1 MGDKVKFSNFWKTN
15 SSVVLPAIS
24 DVMGYSFSILGRNL
38 DGNAFIILGI
48 SFIIMAILIAALGI
62 IVNSIVY
69 NEQKK
74 PKFFKNND
82 EIYFTNGSTT
92 TNTFTSDSENS
103 NNKKQILIRTLI
115 AAISIIILI
124 ISLPH
129 LKGSSISHDTDSYE
143 TSSTFAS
150 MSEFDTSFALPSILN
165 TGIGVKVAP
174 ISSAPLSVQAI
185 DPINNSIGETEILQI
200 NDSIFENNSYNDYP
214 FSPAVSGTYRFE
226 FSNVPDGTDFTLYIL
241 NSAGERKE
249 YASYCDNGSGIT
261 TSLSSK
267 KNYTIRVAQ
276 QCETGSYTLNIG
288 QQKKTSDISS
298 YTAVSDSI
306 QYTDQ
311 KNNYSFSP
319 QSDGLYRFEFSDVPD
334 GTDYELY
341 VYNSGWE
348 ELERVI
354 DVDNNGGISI
364 NLSSKK
370 TYYISVVQ
378 YRSTGSYTL
387 NIGHKKSLVTATGY
401 TAISDSIQYTDQEND
416 YAFIPSVSG
425 THRFEFSNV
434 PNGTD
439 LRLIIYNSGWEEKA
453 RIYDADNGDGITI
466 SLTKGKTYY
475 IRVKHYRG
483 NGAYTLNIGHKK
495 AIANLSE
502 SAYDS
507 DSIQYTDQENDY
519 CFIPSVNAEYKFS
532 FIHVPDG
539 TDFNLL
545 VFNSGWEEIKRG
557 YDMDNEGELSVQL
570 SAGETYY
577 VRVAY
582 YRGTGS
588 YGIKV
593 SR

>member
-1 MGDKVKFSNFWKTN
+1 MYQLCLTVTA
-15 SSVVLPAIS
+15 L
-24 DVMGYSFSILGRNL
+24 
-38 DGNAFIILGI
+38 IIL
-48 SFIIMAILIAALGI
+48 FILVITIKEF
-62 IVNSIVY
+62 NTY
-69 NEQKK
+69 KEQKE
-74 PKFFKNND
+74 PK
-82 EIYFTNGSTT
+82 
-92 TNTFTSDSENS
+92 SENNGETAFANGLEVTS
-103 NNKKQILIRTLI
+103 TLAFDNKKDGKKKQIIIVSIAVLIN
-115 AAISIIILI
+115 IIFFVF
-124 ISLPH
+124 SMSH
-129 LKGSSISHDTDSYE
+129 LKSSSISHDTDSYE
-143 TSSTFAS
+143 ASSTFAS
-150 MSEFDTSFALPSILN
+150 ASEFDTSFASPSILN
-165 TGIGVKVAP
+165 TGTGIKVAP

-200 NDSIFENNSYNDYP
+200 NDSIYENNSYNDYP

-288 QQKKTSDISS
+288 QQKETSDISS

-334 GTDYELY
+334 GTDYKLY

-502 SAYDS
+502 SAYDF

-545 VFNSGWEEIKRG
+545 VFNSGWEEIKRS

>member
-1 MGDKVKFSNFWKTN
+1 MGDKVKFRDFLEERN
-15 SSVVLPAIS
+15 SVITTWGPTIIS
-24 DVMGYSFSILGRNL
+24 LVITAAGCKYDNETVHKICLTIIAL
-38 DGNAFIILGI
+38 IILYNL
-48 SFIIMAILIAALGI
+48 FITI
-62 IVNSIVY
+62 IKFNTY
-69 NEQKK
+69 KEQKE
-74 PKFFKNND
+74 PKSVNNG
-82 EIYFTNGSTT
+82 ETAFANGLEATSTLA
-92 TNTFTSDSENS
+92 FDSKKDGK
-103 NNKKQILIRTLI
+103 KKQIIIAFVAVLIN
-115 AAISIIILI
+115 IILFVF
-124 ISLPH
+124 SMSQ
-129 LKGSSISHDTDSYE
+129 LKSSSISHDTDSYE
-143 TSSTFAS
+143 ASSTFAS
-150 MSEFDTSFALPSILN
+150 ASEFDTSFASPSILN
-165 TGIGVKVAP
+165 TGTGIKVAP

-288 QQKKTSDISS
+288 QQKETSDISS

-334 GTDYELY
+334 GTDYKLY

-475 IRVKHYRG
+475 IRAKHYRG
-483 NGAYTLNIGHKK
+483 NGAYTLNIGYKK

-539 TDFNLL
+539 TDFSLL

>member
-1 MGDKVKFSNFWKTN
+1 MGDKVKFRDFLEERN
-15 SSVVLPAIS
+15 SVITTWGPTIIS
-24 DVMGYSFSILGRNL
+24 LVITAAGCKYDNETVHKICLTIIAL
-38 DGNAFIILGI
+38 IILYNL
-48 SFIIMAILIAALGI
+48 FITI
-62 IVNSIVY
+62 IKFNTY
-69 NEQKK
+69 KEQKE
-74 PKFFKNND
+74 PKSVNNG
-82 EIYFTNGSTT
+82 ETAFANGLEATSTLA
-92 TNTFTSDSENS
+92 FDSKKDGK
-103 NNKKQILIRTLI
+103 KKQIIIAFVAVLIN
-115 AAISIIILI
+115 IILFVF
-124 ISLPH
+124 SMSQ
-129 LKGSSISHDTDSYE
+129 LKSSSISHDADSYE
-143 TSSTFAS
+143 ASSTFAS
-150 MSEFDTSFALPSILN
+150 TSEFDTSFASPSILN
-165 TGIGVKVAP
+165 TGTGIKVAP

-200 NDSIFENNSYNDYP
+200 NDSIYENNSYNDYP

-288 QQKKTSDISS
+288 QQKETSDISS

-334 GTDYELY
+334 GTDYKLY

-475 IRVKHYRG
+475 IRAKHYRG
-483 NGAYTLNIGHKK
+483 NGAYTLNIGYKK

>member
-1 MGDKVKFSNFWKTN
+1 MGDKVKFRDFLEKKKSEVTSWGFTIINF
-15 SSVVLPAIS
+15 VLETA
-24 DVMGYSFSILGRNL
+24 GYKYDNETMYQLCL
-38 DGNAFIILGI
+38 TVTALIIL
-48 SFIIMAILIAALGI
+48 FILVITIKEF
-62 IVNSIVY
+62 NTY
-69 NEQKK
+69 KEQKE
-74 PKFFKNND
+74 PK
-82 EIYFTNGSTT
+82 
-92 TNTFTSDSENS
+92 SENNGETTFANGLEVTS
-103 NNKKQILIRTLI
+103 TLAFDNKKDGKKKQIIIVSIAVLIN
-115 AAISIIILI
+115 IIFFVF
-124 ISLPH
+124 SMSH
-129 LKGSSISHDTDSYE
+129 LKSSSISHDTDSYE
-143 TSSTFAS
+143 ASSTFAS
-150 MSEFDTSFALPSILN
+150 ASEFDTSFASPSILN
-165 TGIGVKVAP
+165 TGTGIKVAP

-200 NDSIFENNSYNDYP
+200 NDSIYENNSYNDYP

-288 QQKKTSDISS
+288 QQKETSDISS

-334 GTDYELY
+334 GTDYKLY

-416 YAFIPSVSG
+416 YSFIPSVSG

>member
-1 MGDKVKFSNFWKTN
+1 MGDKVKFRDFLEERN
-15 SSVVLPAIS
+15 SVITSWGPTIIS
-24 DVMGYSFSILGRNL
+24 LVITAAGCKYDNETVYKICLTITAL
-38 DGNAFIILGI
+38 IILYNL
-48 SFIIMAILIAALGI
+48 FITI
-62 IVNSIVY
+62 IKFNTY
-69 NEQKK
+69 KEQKE
-74 PKFFKNND
+74 PK
-82 EIYFTNGSTT
+82 
-92 TNTFTSDSENS
+92 SENNGETAFANGLEATS
-103 NNKKQILIRTLI
+103 TLAFDSKKDGKKKQIIIASVAVLIN
-115 AAISIIILI
+115 IILFVF
-124 ISLPH
+124 SMSQ
-129 LKGSSISHDTDSYE
+129 LKSSSISHDTDSYE
-143 TSSTFAS
+143 SSSTFAS
-150 MSEFDTSFALPSILN
+150 TSEFDTSFASSSILN
-165 TGIGVKVAP
+165 TGTGIKVAP

-185 DPINNSIGETEILQI
+185 DPINNSIGEAEIQQI
-200 NDSIFENNSYNDYP
+200 NDSIYENNSYKDYP

-334 GTDYELY
+334 GTDYKLY

-475 IRVKHYRG
+475 IRVKHYRSDG
-483 NGAYTLNIGHKK
+483 TYTLNIGHKK
-495 AIANLSE
+495 SIANLSE
-502 SAYDS
+502 SAYDF

>member
-1 MGDKVKFSNFWKTN
+1 MGDKVKFRDFLEERN
-15 SSVVLPAIS
+15 SVITTWGPTIIS
-24 DVMGYSFSILGRNL
+24 LVITAAGCKYDNETVHKICLTIIAL
-38 DGNAFIILGI
+38 IILYNL
-48 SFIIMAILIAALGI
+48 FITI
-62 IVNSIVY
+62 IKFNTY
-69 NEQKK
+69 KEQKE
-74 PKFFKNND
+74 PKSVNNG
-82 EIYFTNGSTT
+82 ETAFANGLEATSTLA
-92 TNTFTSDSENS
+92 FDSKKDGK
-103 NNKKQILIRTLI
+103 KKQIIIASVAVLIN
-115 AAISIIILI
+115 IILFVF
-124 ISLPH
+124 SMSQ
-129 LKGSSISHDTDSYE
+129 LKSSSISHDADSYE
-143 TSSTFAS
+143 ASSTFAS
-150 MSEFDTSFALPSILN
+150 TSEFDTSFASPSILN
-165 TGIGVKVAP
+165 TGTGIKVAP

-200 NDSIFENNSYNDYP
+200 NDSIYENNSYNDYP

-288 QQKKTSDISS
+288 QQKETSDISS

-334 GTDYELY
+334 GTDYKLY

-416 YAFIPSVSG
+416 YSFIPSVSG

-466 SLTKGKTYY
+466 SLTKGKSYY

>member
-1 MGDKVKFSNFWKTN
+1 MGDKVKFRDFLEERN
-15 SSVVLPAIS
+15 SVITTWGPTIIDLVTTAAGCKYDNETVYKICLTITA
-24 DVMGYSFSILGRNL
+24 L
-38 DGNAFIILGI
+38 IILYNL
-48 SFIIMAILIAALGI
+48 FITI
-62 IVNSIVY
+62 IKFNTY
-69 NEQKK
+69 KEQKETK
-74 PKFFKNND
+74 SVNNG
-82 EIYFTNGSTT
+82 ETAFANGLEATSTLA
-92 TNTFTSDSENS
+92 FDSKKDGK
-103 NNKKQILIRTLI
+103 KKQIIIASVAVLIN
-115 AAISIIILI
+115 IILFVF
-124 ISLPH
+124 SMSQ
-129 LKGSSISHDTDSYE
+129 LKSSSISHDTDSYE
-143 TSSTFAS
+143 SFSTFAS
-150 MSEFDTSFALPSILN
+150 TSEFDTSFASPSILN
-165 TGIGVKVAP
+165 TGTGIKVAP

-200 NDSIFENNSYNDYP
+200 NDSIYENNSYNDYP

-288 QQKKTSDISS
+288 QQKETSDISS

-334 GTDYELY
+334 GTDYKMY

-354 DVDNNGGISI
+354 DVDNNDGISI

>member
-1 MGDKVKFSNFWKTN
+1 MGDKVKFRDFLEKKKSEVTSWGFTIINF
-15 SSVVLPAIS
+15 VLETA
-24 DVMGYSFSILGRNL
+24 GYKYDNETMYQLCL
-38 DGNAFIILGI
+38 TVTALIIL
-48 SFIIMAILIAALGI
+48 FILVITIKEF
-62 IVNSIVY
+62 NTY
-69 NEQKK
+69 KEQKE
-74 PKFFKNND
+74 PK
-82 EIYFTNGSTT
+82 
-92 TNTFTSDSENS
+92 SENNGETAFANGLEVTS
-103 NNKKQILIRTLI
+103 TLAFDNKKDGKKKQIIIVSIAVLIN
-115 AAISIIILI
+115 IIFFVF
-124 ISLPH
+124 SMSH
-129 LKGSSISHDTDSYE
+129 LKSSSISHDTDSYE
-143 TSSTFAS
+143 ASSTFAS
-150 MSEFDTSFALPSILN
+150 ASEFDTSFASPSILN
-165 TGIGVKVAP
+165 TGTGIKVAP

-200 NDSIFENNSYNDYP
+200 NDSIYENNSYNDYP

-288 QQKKTSDISS
+288 QQKETSDISS

-334 GTDYELY
+334 GTDYKLY

-416 YAFIPSVSG
+416 YSFIPSVSG

>member
-1 MGDKVKFSNFWKTN
+1 M
-15 SSVVLPAIS
+15 
-24 DVMGYSFSILGRNL
+24 
-38 DGNAFIILGI
+38 
-48 SFIIMAILIAALGI
+48 
-62 IVNSIVY
+62 
-69 NEQKK
+69 
-74 PKFFKNND
+74 
-82 EIYFTNGSTT
+82 
-92 TNTFTSDSENS
+92 
-103 NNKKQILIRTLI
+103 
-115 AAISIIILI
+115 
-124 ISLPH
+124 PH

-334 GTDYELY
+334 GTDYKLY

>member
-1 MGDKVKFSNFWKTN
+1 MGDKVKFRDFLEERN
-15 SSVVLPAIS
+15 SVITTWGPTIIDLVITAAGCKYDNETVYKICLTITA
-24 DVMGYSFSILGRNL
+24 L
-38 DGNAFIILGI
+38 IILYNL
-48 SFIIMAILIAALGI
+48 FITI
-62 IVNSIVY
+62 IKFNTY
-69 NEQKK
+69 KEQKE
-74 PKFFKNND
+74 PK
-82 EIYFTNGSTT
+82 
-92 TNTFTSDSENS
+92 SENNGETAFANGLEVTS
-103 NNKKQILIRTLI
+103 TLAFDNKKDGKKKQITIASIAVLIN
-115 AAISIIILI
+115 IILFVF
-124 ISLPH
+124 SMSQ
-129 LKGSSISHDTDSYE
+129 LKSSSISHDTDSYE
-143 TSSTFAS
+143 SSSTFAS
-150 MSEFDTSFALPSILN
+150 TSEFDTSFASPSILN
-165 TGIGVKVAP
+165 TGTGIKVAP
-174 ISSAPLSVQAI
+174 ISFAPLSVQAI

-200 NDSIFENNSYNDYP
+200 NDSIYENNSYNDYP

-334 GTDYELY
+334 GTDYKLY

-416 YAFIPSVSG
+416 YSFIPSVSG

-502 SAYDS
+502 SAYDF

>member
-1 MGDKVKFSNFWKTN
+1 MGDKVKFRDFLEERN
-15 SSVVLPAIS
+15 SVITTWGPTIIS
-24 DVMGYSFSILGRNL
+24 LVITAAGCKYDNETVHKICLTIIAL
-38 DGNAFIILGI
+38 IILYNL
-48 SFIIMAILIAALGI
+48 FITI
-62 IVNSIVY
+62 IKFNTY
-69 NEQKK
+69 KEQKE
-74 PKFFKNND
+74 PKSVNNG
-82 EIYFTNGSTT
+82 ETAFANGLEATSTLA
-92 TNTFTSDSENS
+92 FDSKKDGK
-103 NNKKQILIRTLI
+103 KKQIIIASVAVLIN
-115 AAISIIILI
+115 IILFVF
-124 ISLPH
+124 SMSQ
-129 LKGSSISHDTDSYE
+129 LKSSSISHDADSYE
-143 TSSTFAS
+143 ASSTFAS
-150 MSEFDTSFALPSILN
+150 TSEFDTSFASPSILN
-165 TGIGVKVAP
+165 TGTGIKVAP

-200 NDSIFENNSYNDYP
+200 NDSIYENNSYNDYP

-226 FSNVPDGTDFTLYIL
+226 FSNVRDGTDFTLYIL

-288 QQKKTSDISS
+288 QQKETSDISS

-334 GTDYELY
+334 GTDYKLY

-370 TYYISVVQ
+370 TYYISVAQ
-378 YRSTGSYTL
+378 YQSTGSYTL

-416 YAFIPSVSG
+416 YSFIPSVSG

-475 IRVKHYRG
+475 IRVKHYRD

>member
-1 MGDKVKFSNFWKTN
+1 MGDKVKFRDFLEERN
-15 SSVVLPAIS
+15 SVITTWGPTIIDLVTTAAGCKYDNETVYKICLTITA
-24 DVMGYSFSILGRNL
+24 L
-38 DGNAFIILGI
+38 IILYNL
-48 SFIIMAILIAALGI
+48 FITI
-62 IVNSIVY
+62 IKFNTY
-69 NEQKK
+69 KEQKETK
-74 PKFFKNND
+74 SVNNG
-82 EIYFTNGSTT
+82 ETAFANGLEATSTLA
-92 TNTFTSDSENS
+92 FDSKKDGK
-103 NNKKQILIRTLI
+103 KKQIIIASVAVLIN
-115 AAISIIILI
+115 IILFVF
-124 ISLPH
+124 SMSQ
-129 LKGSSISHDTDSYE
+129 LKSSSISHDTDSYE
-143 TSSTFAS
+143 SFSTFAS
-150 MSEFDTSFALPSILN
+150 TSEFDTSFASPSILN
-165 TGIGVKVAP
+165 TGTGIKVAP

-200 NDSIFENNSYNDYP
+200 NDSIYENNSYNDYP

-288 QQKKTSDISS
+288 QQKETSDISS

-334 GTDYELY
+334 GTDYKMY

-354 DVDNNGGISI
+354 DVDNNDGISI

-577 VRVAY
+577 IRVAY

>member
-1 MGDKVKFSNFWKTN
+1 MGDKVKFRDFLEERN
-15 SSVVLPAIS
+15 SVITTWGPTIIS
-24 DVMGYSFSILGRNL
+24 LVTTAAGCKYDNETVYKICLTIIAL
-38 DGNAFIILGI
+38 IILYNL
-48 SFIIMAILIAALGI
+48 FITI
-62 IVNSIVY
+62 IKFNTY
-69 NEQKK
+69 KEQKE
-74 PKFFKNND
+74 PKSVNNG
-82 EIYFTNGSTT
+82 ETAFANGLEATSTLA
-92 TNTFTSDSENS
+92 FDSKKDGK
-103 NNKKQILIRTLI
+103 KKQIIIASVAVLIN
-115 AAISIIILI
+115 IILFVF
-124 ISLPH
+124 SMSQ
-129 LKGSSISHDTDSYE
+129 LKSSSISHDADSYE
-143 TSSTFAS
+143 ASSTFAS
-150 MSEFDTSFALPSILN
+150 TSEFDTSFASPSILN
-165 TGIGVKVAP
+165 TGTGIKVAP

-200 NDSIFENNSYNDYP
+200 NDSIYENNSYNDYP

-288 QQKKTSDISS
+288 QQKETSDISS

-334 GTDYELY
+334 GTDYKLY
-341 VYNSGWE
+341 VYNLGWE

-483 NGAYTLNIGHKK
+483 NGAYTLNIGYKK

>member
-1 MGDKVKFSNFWKTN
+1 VGDKVKFRDFLEERN
-15 SSVVLPAIS
+15 SVITTWGPTIIS
-24 DVMGYSFSILGRNL
+24 LVITAAGCKYDNETVHKICLTIIAL
-38 DGNAFIILGI
+38 IILYNL
-48 SFIIMAILIAALGI
+48 FITI
-62 IVNSIVY
+62 IKFNTY
-69 NEQKK
+69 KEQKE
-74 PKFFKNND
+74 PKSVNNG
-82 EIYFTNGSTT
+82 ETAFANGLEATSTLA
-92 TNTFTSDSENS
+92 FDSKKDGK
-103 NNKKQILIRTLI
+103 KKQIIIASVAVLIN
-115 AAISIIILI
+115 IILFVF
-124 ISLPH
+124 SMSQ
-129 LKGSSISHDTDSYE
+129 LKSSSISHDADSYE
-143 TSSTFAS
+143 ASSTFAS
-150 MSEFDTSFALPSILN
+150 TSEFDTSFASPSILN
-165 TGIGVKVAP
+165 TGTGVKVAP

-200 NDSIFENNSYNDYP
+200 NDSIYENNSYNDYP

-288 QQKKTSDISS
+288 QQKETSDISS

-416 YAFIPSVSG
+416 YSFIPSVSG

>member
-1 MGDKVKFSNFWKTN
+1 MGDKVKFRDFLEEKN
-15 SSVVLPAIS
+15 SVITSWGPTIIDLAITAAGCKY
-24 DVMGYSFSILGRNL
+24 DNETVYQLCL
-38 DGNAFIILGI
+38 TVTALIIL
-48 SFIIMAILIAALGI
+48 FILVITIKQF
-62 IVNSIVY
+62 NTY
-69 NEQKK
+69 KEQKE
-74 PKFFKNND
+74 PK
-82 EIYFTNGSTT
+82 
-92 TNTFTSDSENS
+92 SENNGETAFANGLEVTS
-103 NNKKQILIRTLI
+103 ALAFDNKKDGKKKQIIIASIAVLIN
-115 AAISIIILI
+115 IIFFVF
-124 ISLPH
+124 SMSH
-129 LKGSSISHDTDSYE
+129 FKSSSISHDTDSYE
-143 TSSTFAS
+143 ASSTFAS
-150 MSEFDTSFALPSILN
+150 TSEFDTSFASPSILN
-165 TGIGVKVAP
+165 TGTGVKVAP
-174 ISSAPLSVQAI
+174 ISSAPLSVKSI
-185 DPINNSIGETEILQI
+185 DSINNSIGEAEIQQI
-200 NDSIFENNSYNDYP
+200 NDSIYENNSYNDYP

-267 KNYTIRVAQ
+267 ENYTIRVAQ

-288 QQKKTSDISS
+288 QQKETSDISS

-334 GTDYELY
+334 GTDYKLY

-354 DVDNNGGISI
+354 DVDNNDGISI

-370 TYYISVVQ
+370 IYYISVVQ

-416 YAFIPSVSG
+416 YAFMPSVSG

-483 NGAYTLNIGHKK
+483 NGVYTLNIGYKK

>member
-1 MGDKVKFSNFWKTN
+1 MGDKVKFRDFLEERN
-15 SSVVLPAIS
+15 SVITTWGPTIIDLVTTAAGCKYDNETVYKICLTITA
-24 DVMGYSFSILGRNL
+24 L
-38 DGNAFIILGI
+38 IILYNL
-48 SFIIMAILIAALGI
+48 FITI
-62 IVNSIVY
+62 IKFNTY
-69 NEQKK
+69 KEQKETK
-74 PKFFKNND
+74 SVNNG
-82 EIYFTNGSTT
+82 ETAFANGLEATSTLA
-92 TNTFTSDSENS
+92 FDSKKDGK
-103 NNKKQILIRTLI
+103 KKQIIIASVAVLIN
-115 AAISIIILI
+115 IILFVF
-124 ISLPH
+124 SMSQ
-129 LKGSSISHDTDSYE
+129 LKSSSISHDTDSYE
-143 TSSTFAS
+143 SFSTFAS
-150 MSEFDTSFALPSILN
+150 TSEFDTSFASPSILN
-165 TGIGVKVAP
+165 TGTGIKVAP

-200 NDSIFENNSYNDYP
+200 NDSIYENNSYNDYP

-288 QQKKTSDISS
+288 QQKETSDISS

-334 GTDYELY
+334 GTDYKMY

-354 DVDNNGGISI
+354 DVDNNDGISI

-466 SLTKGKTYY
+466 SLTKEKTYY

>member
-1 MGDKVKFSNFWKTN
+1 MGDKVKFRDFLEERN
-15 SSVVLPAIS
+15 SVITTWGPTIIS
-24 DVMGYSFSILGRNL
+24 LVITAAGCKYDNETVHKICLTIIAL
-38 DGNAFIILGI
+38 IILYNL
-48 SFIIMAILIAALGI
+48 FITI
-62 IVNSIVY
+62 IKFNTY
-69 NEQKK
+69 KEQKE
-74 PKFFKNND
+74 PKSVNNG
-82 EIYFTNGSTT
+82 ETAFANGLEATSTLA
-92 TNTFTSDSENS
+92 FDSKKDGK
-103 NNKKQILIRTLI
+103 KKQIIIASVAVLIN
-115 AAISIIILI
+115 IILFVF
-124 ISLPH
+124 SMSQ
-129 LKGSSISHDTDSYE
+129 LKSSSISHDADSYE
-143 TSSTFAS
+143 ASSTFAS
-150 MSEFDTSFALPSILN
+150 TSEFDTSFASPSILN
-165 TGIGVKVAP
+165 TGTGIKVAP

-185 DPINNSIGETEILQI
+185 DPINNSIGEAEIQQI
-200 NDSIFENNSYNDYP
+200 NDSIYENNSYKDYP

-334 GTDYELY
+334 GTDYKLY

-577 VRVAY
+577 IRVAY

>member
-311 KNNYSFSP
+311 K
-319 QSDGLYRFEFSDVPD
+319 
-334 GTDYELY
+334 
-341 VYNSGWE
+341 
-348 ELERVI
+348 
-354 DVDNNGGISI
+354 
-364 NLSSKK
+364 K
-370 TYYISVVQ
+370 
-378 YRSTGSYTL
+378 
-387 NIGHKKSLVTATGY
+387 
-401 TAISDSIQYTDQEND
+401 
-416 YAFIPSVSG
+416 
-425 THRFEFSNV
+425 
-434 PNGTD
+434 
-439 LRLIIYNSGWEEKA
+439 
-453 RIYDADNGDGITI
+453 
-466 SLTKGKTYY
+466 
-475 IRVKHYRG
+475 
-483 NGAYTLNIGHKK
+483 
-495 AIANLSE
+495 
-502 SAYDS
+502 
-507 DSIQYTDQENDY
+507 
-519 CFIPSVNAEYKFS
+519 
-532 FIHVPDG
+532 
-539 TDFNLL
+539 
-545 VFNSGWEEIKRG
+545 
-557 YDMDNEGELSVQL
+557 
-570 SAGETYY
+570 
-577 VRVAY
+577 
-582 YRGTGS
+582 
-588 YGIKV
+588 
-593 SR
+593 

>member
-1 MGDKVKFSNFWKTN
+1 MGDKVKFRDFLEERN
-15 SSVVLPAIS
+15 SVITTWGPTIIDLVTTAAGCKYDNETVYKICLTITA
-24 DVMGYSFSILGRNL
+24 L
-38 DGNAFIILGI
+38 IILYNL
-48 SFIIMAILIAALGI
+48 FITI
-62 IVNSIVY
+62 IKFNTY
-69 NEQKK
+69 KEQKE
-74 PKFFKNND
+74 PKSVNNG
-82 EIYFTNGSTT
+82 ETAFANGLEATSTLA
-92 TNTFTSDSENS
+92 FDSKKDGK
-103 NNKKQILIRTLI
+103 KKQIIIASVAVLIN
-115 AAISIIILI
+115 IILFVF
-124 ISLPH
+124 SMSQ
-129 LKGSSISHDTDSYE
+129 LKSSSISHDTDSYE
-143 TSSTFAS
+143 SSTTFAS
-150 MSEFDTSFALPSILN
+150 TSEFDTSFASPSILN
-165 TGIGVKVAP
+165 TGTGIKVAP

-200 NDSIFENNSYNDYP
+200 NDSIYENNSYNDYP

-288 QQKKTSDISS
+288 QQKETSDISS

-334 GTDYELY
+334 GTDYKLY

-475 IRVKHYRG
+475 IRVKHYRSD
-483 NGAYTLNIGHKK
+483 GAYTLNIGHKK

-502 SAYDS
+502 SAYDF

>member
-1 MGDKVKFSNFWKTN
+1 VGDKVKFRDFLEERN
-15 SSVVLPAIS
+15 SVITTWGPTIIS
-24 DVMGYSFSILGRNL
+24 LVITAAGCKYDNETVHKICLTIIAL
-38 DGNAFIILGI
+38 IILYNL
-48 SFIIMAILIAALGI
+48 FITI
-62 IVNSIVY
+62 IKFNTY
-69 NEQKK
+69 KEQKE
-74 PKFFKNND
+74 PKSVNNG
-82 EIYFTNGSTT
+82 ETAFANGLEATSTLA
-92 TNTFTSDSENS
+92 FDSKKDGK
-103 NNKKQILIRTLI
+103 KKQIIIASVAVLIN
-115 AAISIIILI
+115 IILFVF
-124 ISLPH
+124 SMSQ
-129 LKGSSISHDTDSYE
+129 LKSSSISHDADSYE
-143 TSSTFAS
+143 ASSTFAS
-150 MSEFDTSFALPSILN
+150 TSEFDTSFASPSILN
-165 TGIGVKVAP
+165 TGTGIKVAP

-185 DPINNSIGETEILQI
+185 DPINNSIGEAEIQQI
-200 NDSIFENNSYNDYP
+200 NDSIYENNSYKDYP

-334 GTDYELY
+334 GTDYKLY

-475 IRVKHYRG
+475 IRVKHYRSDG
-483 NGAYTLNIGHKK
+483 TYTLNIGHKK
-495 AIANLSE
+495 SIANLSE
-502 SAYDS
+502 SAYDF

>member
-1 MGDKVKFSNFWKTN
+1 MKFRDFLEERN
-15 SSVVLPAIS
+15 SVITTWGPTIIS
-24 DVMGYSFSILGRNL
+24 LVITAAGCKYDNETVHKICLTIIAL
-38 DGNAFIILGI
+38 IILYNL
-48 SFIIMAILIAALGI
+48 FITI
-62 IVNSIVY
+62 IKFNTY
-69 NEQKK
+69 KEQKE
-74 PKFFKNND
+74 PKSVNNG
-82 EIYFTNGSTT
+82 ETAFANGLEATSTLA
-92 TNTFTSDSENS
+92 FDSKKDGK
-103 NNKKQILIRTLI
+103 KKQIIIASVAVLIN
-115 AAISIIILI
+115 IILFVF
-124 ISLPH
+124 SMSQ
-129 LKGSSISHDTDSYE
+129 LKSSSISHDADSYE
-143 TSSTFAS
+143 ASSTFAS
-150 MSEFDTSFALPSILN
+150 TSEFDTSFASPSILN
-165 TGIGVKVAP
+165 TGTGVKVAP

-200 NDSIFENNSYNDYP
+200 NDSIYENNSYNDYP

-288 QQKKTSDISS
+288 QQKETSDISS

-416 YAFIPSVSG
+416 YSFIPSVSG

>member
-1 MGDKVKFSNFWKTN
+1 MGDKVKFRDFLEERN
-15 SSVVLPAIS
+15 SVITTWGPTIIS
-24 DVMGYSFSILGRNL
+24 LVITAAGCKYDNETVHKICLTIIAL
-38 DGNAFIILGI
+38 IILYNL
-48 SFIIMAILIAALGI
+48 FITI
-62 IVNSIVY
+62 IKFNTY
-69 NEQKK
+69 KEQKE
-74 PKFFKNND
+74 PKSVNNG
-82 EIYFTNGSTT
+82 ETAFANGLEATSTLA
-92 TNTFTSDSENS
+92 FDSKKDGK
-103 NNKKQILIRTLI
+103 KKQIIIASVAVLIN
-115 AAISIIILI
+115 IILFVF
-124 ISLPH
+124 SMSQ
-129 LKGSSISHDTDSYE
+129 LKSSSISHDADSYE
-143 TSSTFAS
+143 ASSTFAS
-150 MSEFDTSFALPSILN
+150 TSEFDTSFASPSILN
-165 TGIGVKVAP
+165 TGTGVKVAP

-200 NDSIFENNSYNDYP
+200 NDSIYENNSYNDYP

-288 QQKKTSDISS
+288 QQKETSDISS

-416 YAFIPSVSG
+416 YSFIPSVSG

>member
-1 MGDKVKFSNFWKTN
+1 MV
-15 SSVVLPAIS
+15 
-24 DVMGYSFSILGRNL
+24 RH
-38 DGNAFIILGI
+38 
-48 SFIIMAILIAALGI
+48 LIFGL
-62 IVNSIVY
+62 
-69 NEQKK
+69 K
-74 PKFFKNND
+74 
-82 EIYFTNGSTT
+82 STT
-92 TNTFTSDSENS
+92 
-103 NNKKQILIRTLI
+103 R
-115 AAISIIILI
+115 
-124 ISLPH
+124 
-129 LKGSSISHDTDSYE
+129 
-143 TSSTFAS
+143 
-150 MSEFDTSFALPSILN
+150 
-165 TGIGVKVAP
+165 
-174 ISSAPLSVQAI
+174 
-185 DPINNSIGETEILQI
+185 
-200 NDSIFENNSYNDYP
+200 
-214 FSPAVSGTYRFE
+214 VSGTYRFE
-226 FSNVPDGTDFTLYIL
+226 FSNVPDGTGFTLYIL

-288 QQKKTSDISS
+288 QQKETSDISS

-334 GTDYELY
+334 GTDYKLY

-416 YAFIPSVSG
+416 YSFIPSVSG

-475 IRVKHYRG
+475 IRVKHYRD

>member
-1 MGDKVKFSNFWKTN
+1 MGDKVKFRDFLEEKN
-15 SSVVLPAIS
+15 SVITSWGPTIIDLVITAAGCKYDNETVYKICLTITA
-24 DVMGYSFSILGRNL
+24 L
-38 DGNAFIILGI
+38 IILYNL
-48 SFIIMAILIAALGI
+48 FITI
-62 IVNSIVY
+62 IKFNTY
-69 NEQKK
+69 KEQKE
-74 PKFFKNND
+74 PKSVNNG
-82 EIYFTNGSTT
+82 ETAFANGLEATSTLA
-92 TNTFTSDSENS
+92 FDSKKDGK
-103 NNKKQILIRTLI
+103 KKQIIIASVAVLIN
-115 AAISIIILI
+115 IILFVF
-124 ISLPH
+124 SMSQ
-129 LKGSSISHDTDSYE
+129 LKNSSISHDTDSYE
-143 TSSTFAS
+143 SSSTFAS
-150 MSEFDTSFALPSILN
+150 TSEFDTSFASPSILN
-165 TGIGVKVAP
+165 TGTGIKVAP

-200 NDSIFENNSYNDYP
+200 NDSIYENNSYNDYP

-288 QQKKTSDISS
+288 QQKETSDISS

-334 GTDYELY
+334 GTDYKMY

-354 DVDNNGGISI
+354 DVDNNDGISI

-370 TYYISVVQ
+370 TYYISVAQ

-475 IRVKHYRG
+475 IRVKHYRS
-483 NGAYTLNIGHKK
+483 NGAYTLNIGYKK

>member
-1 MGDKVKFSNFWKTN
+1 MGDKVKFRDFLEERN
-15 SSVVLPAIS
+15 SVITTWGPTIIS
-24 DVMGYSFSILGRNL
+24 LVITAAGCKYDNETVHKICLTIIAL
-38 DGNAFIILGI
+38 IILYNL
-48 SFIIMAILIAALGI
+48 FITI
-62 IVNSIVY
+62 IKFNTY
-69 NEQKK
+69 KEQKE
-74 PKFFKNND
+74 PKSVNNG
-82 EIYFTNGSTT
+82 ETAFANGLEATSTLA
-92 TNTFTSDSENS
+92 FDSKKDGK
-103 NNKKQILIRTLI
+103 KKQIIIASVAVLIN
-115 AAISIIILI
+115 IILFVF
-124 ISLPH
+124 SMSQ
-129 LKGSSISHDTDSYE
+129 LKSSSISHDADSYE
-143 TSSTFAS
+143 ASSTFAS
-150 MSEFDTSFALPSILN
+150 TSEFDTSFASPSILN
-165 TGIGVKVAP
+165 TGTGIKVAP

-185 DPINNSIGETEILQI
+185 DPINNSIGEAEIQQI
-200 NDSIFENNSYNDYP
+200 NDSIYENNSYKDYP

-334 GTDYELY
+334 GTDYKLY

-502 SAYDS
+502 SAYDF

>member
-1 MGDKVKFSNFWKTN
+1 MGDKVKFRDFLEERN
-15 SSVVLPAIS
+15 SVITTWGPTIIS
-24 DVMGYSFSILGRNL
+24 LVITAAGCKYDNETVHKICLTIIAL
-38 DGNAFIILGI
+38 IILYNL
-48 SFIIMAILIAALGI
+48 FITI
-62 IVNSIVY
+62 IKFNTY
-69 NEQKK
+69 KEQKE
-74 PKFFKNND
+74 PKSVNNG
-82 EIYFTNGSTT
+82 ETAFANGLEATSTLA
-92 TNTFTSDSENS
+92 FDSKKDGK
-103 NNKKQILIRTLI
+103 KKQIIIASVAVLIN
-115 AAISIIILI
+115 IILFVF
-124 ISLPH
+124 SMSQ
-129 LKGSSISHDTDSYE
+129 LKSSSISHDTDSYE
-143 TSSTFAS
+143 SSTTFAS
-150 MSEFDTSFALPSILN
+150 TSEFDTSFASPSILN
-165 TGIGVKVAP
+165 TGTGIKVAP

-200 NDSIFENNSYNDYP
+200 NDSIYENNSYNDYP

-288 QQKKTSDISS
+288 QQKETSDISS

-334 GTDYELY
+334 GTDYKLY

-475 IRVKHYRG
+475 IRVKHYRD

-577 VRVAY
+577 IRVAY

>member
-1 MGDKVKFSNFWKTN
+1 MGDKVKFRDFLEEKNSVITSWGFTIINFALVT
-15 SSVVLPAIS
+15 A
-24 DVMGYSFSILGRNL
+24 GYKYDKETMYQLCLTVTALTILFILVITIKQFNTYKEQKEPKSENNGETAFANGLEATSTLAFDSKKDGKKKQIIIASI
-38 DGNAFIILGI
+38 
-48 SFIIMAILIAALGI
+48 AILINI
-62 IVNSIVY
+62 I
-69 NEQKK
+69 
-74 PKFFKNND
+74 FFVFSMSHFK
-82 EIYFTNGSTT
+82 S
-92 TNTFTSDSENS
+92 
-103 NNKKQILIRTLI
+103 
-115 AAISIIILI
+115 
-124 ISLPH
+124 
-129 LKGSSISHDTDSYE
+129 SSISHDTDSYE
-143 TSSTFAS
+143 ASSTFAS
-150 MSEFDTSFALPSILN
+150 TSEFDTSFASPSILN
-165 TGIGVKVAP
+165 TGTGIKVAP

-185 DPINNSIGETEILQI
+185 DPINNSIGEAEIQQI
-200 NDSIFENNSYNDYP
+200 NDSIYENNSYKDYP

-334 GTDYELY
+334 GTDYKLY

-401 TAISDSIQYTDQEND
+401 TAVSDSIQYTDQEND

-507 DSIQYTDQENDY
+507 DNIQYTDQENDY

>member
-1 MGDKVKFSNFWKTN
+1 MGDKVKFRDFLEERN
-15 SSVVLPAIS
+15 SVITTWGPTIIS
-24 DVMGYSFSILGRNL
+24 LVITAAGCKYDNETVHKICLTIIAL
-38 DGNAFIILGI
+38 IILYNL
-48 SFIIMAILIAALGI
+48 FITI
-62 IVNSIVY
+62 IKFNTY
-69 NEQKK
+69 KEQKE
-74 PKFFKNND
+74 PKSVNNG
-82 EIYFTNGSTT
+82 ETAFANGLEATSTLA
-92 TNTFTSDSENS
+92 FDSKKDGK
-103 NNKKQILIRTLI
+103 KKQIIIASVAVLIN
-115 AAISIIILI
+115 IILFVF
-124 ISLPH
+124 SMSQ
-129 LKGSSISHDTDSYE
+129 LKSSSISHDTDSYE
-143 TSSTFAS
+143 ASSTFAS
-150 MSEFDTSFALPSILN
+150 TSEFDTSFASPSILN
-165 TGIGVKVAP
+165 TGTGIKVAP

-200 NDSIFENNSYNDYP
+200 NDSIYENNSYNDYP

-288 QQKKTSDISS
+288 QQKETSDISS

-334 GTDYELY
+334 GTDYKLY

-416 YAFIPSVSG
+416 YSFIPSVSG

-466 SLTKGKTYY
+466 SLTKGKSYY